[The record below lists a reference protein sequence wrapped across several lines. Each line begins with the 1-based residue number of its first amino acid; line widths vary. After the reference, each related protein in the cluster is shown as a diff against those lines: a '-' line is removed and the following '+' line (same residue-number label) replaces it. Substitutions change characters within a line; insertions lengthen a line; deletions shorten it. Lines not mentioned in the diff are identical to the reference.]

1 MNPHLYLIMFQR
13 ELINSSCALCAQEF
27 TIFRHFLVKLWRL
40 YIHLF
45 CTHGTLF
52 GTHHK
57 LKLQFT
63 FRNSKNYT
71 ILTDV
76 YNMSQFSILGKFY
89 VSMALILSLVS
100 GFCEGRNVS
109 EPSLNSFCPLNPLFP
124 TSTHVEQN
132 VTSCLESCTEF
143 LCTSVFS
150 SLWLF
155 G

>member
-1 MNPHLYLIMFQR
+1 
-13 ELINSSCALCAQEF
+13 
-27 TIFRHFLVKLWRL
+27 
-40 YIHLF
+40 
-45 CTHGTLF
+45 
-52 GTHHK
+52 
-57 LKLQFT
+57 
-63 FRNSKNYT
+63 
-71 ILTDV
+71 
-76 YNMSQFSILGKFY
+76 MSQFSILGKFY

-150 SLWLF
+150 SLSCFLGSF
-155 G
+155 SQKQVNYARRIYLQLQQKLNQVSLAKRLTDLDCTNPRDLLTKLLLSFICFSFS

>member
-1 MNPHLYLIMFQR
+1 
-13 ELINSSCALCAQEF
+13 
-27 TIFRHFLVKLWRL
+27 
-40 YIHLF
+40 
-45 CTHGTLF
+45 
-52 GTHHK
+52 
-57 LKLQFT
+57 
-63 FRNSKNYT
+63 
-71 ILTDV
+71 
-76 YNMSQFSILGKFY
+76 MSQFSILGKFY

-150 SLWLF
+150 SLSVFLVTFHRGKLTMQGGSTCSFNRSLIRYLWPRSWLILIAQIQEIF
-155 G
+155 SQSSSYLLFVSGFLKCHSQPDFRSEVKKPFM